1 MCGAAQAARG
11 VAGRNAM
18 RCDAITM
25 LVWVQV
31 VGKIYDGKVASVLDF
46 GAFVGLEG
54 VEGRREGLVHV
65 SAMSSDRVL
74 NPRSFVEKGQRVKV
88 RYSTRVLPYQ
98 QHPLTFAQLDSHV
111 NGVHIM
117 QCNGVQCRSRCC
129 LWLGTRCRCR

>member
-1 MCGAAQAARG
+1 
-11 VAGRNAM
+11 
-18 RCDAITM
+18 M
-25 LVWVQV
+25 LAWGQV

-88 RYSTRVLPYQ
+88 RYS
-98 QHPLTFAQLDSHV
+98 A
-111 NGVHIM
+111 
-117 QCNGVQCRSRCC
+117 VQCSAVRACC
-129 LWLGTRCRCR
+129 RINSTP